1 MLDLLVTAIFWVL
14 NFIAN
19 IILQPVMWLL
29 SVLVGNTIS
38 STVGMII
45 NSIFSLLAL
54 VDEYVIFAVDILCIP
69 HTLFTLVFTLVAGI
83 ITYVVFARIYIFS
96 MAIYNHFKP

>member
-19 IILQPVMWLL
+19 IILQPVMGLL
-29 SVLVGNTIS
+29 SVIVGNTIS

-45 NSIFSLLAL
+45 NAIFSLLAI

-69 HTLFTLVFTLVAGI
+69 HTLFTLVFTI
-83 ITYVVFARIYIFS
+83 IASVIGYVVFARVYILS